1 MADRPMENTR
11 FRWIYLLFFVS
22 GFPALIYQIVWQR
35 SLFAIYGVNIE
46 SVTVVVSAFMLG
58 LGLGSLIGGRI
69 SKQPAAPLLLLF
81 GGSELGIAV
90 YGACSLALFHRVAAF
105 TAGAP
110 AVETGLLSF
119 LLVVVPTILMGATLP
134 LLVAQLVRLSGNVG
148 RSVGMLYFANTLG
161 SAVACFAAALAT
173 MRYLGMSGSVAV
185 AVGLNLLV
193 GFTVVVLHFR
203 WRGLARPKT
212 GAPEGTLKHATAMPF
227 GVAMALAAVA
237 GFLSLCYE
245 IVWYRLYA
253 FATGTNPRSFAF
265 VLGAFLAGIA
275 FGSLFSRRLCLRA
288 SGDLPRFARWI
299 AALVLG
305 ANLLGFAIV
314 PLVALVARQ
323 ADYVW
328 TLPLVA
334 AAAGLLGAT
343 FPLICHISVGPDDR
357 AGSRLSYLYLAN
369 IVGSA
374 GGSWLV
380 GFILMDFW
388 PLRGIAVFLAL
399 LGVALAAALLAAGR
413 LGAAEKAAAALL
425 CAGVCAAVV
434 FSARPLFATV
444 YGQLEY
450 RQDYRDPGARLAD
463 VVETRS
469 GVVTV
474 DADGAIFG
482 GGVFDGWMYTDIHV
496 TDTVRRP
503 LSISFIHP
511 DPEEVLIVGMSG
523 GAWSQLIANHP
534 QVRKVTIVEINP
546 GYVQVIG
553 RYPQVAPLLRNP
565 KIELF
570 FDDGRRWMFRNRQRK
585 FDMIVMDTTYSW
597 RAHAT
602 NLLSVEFLDLARGM
616 LKPGGILYYNTTF
629 SFEAQRTGAAHF
641 PYAFRFGPLLA
652 VSDSPIPLDRDRW
665 RRILLAYRLEG
676 KPILDPSI
684 PEDVGILNDLL
695 HYADALPGDTY
706 DSEGMETRE
715 NILRRTAGRRMV
727 TDDNMVV
734 EWRES
739 EWR

>member
-1 MADRPMENTR
+1 MAERRMENAS

-35 SLFAIYGVNIE
+35 ALFAIYGVNIE

-81 GGSELGIAV
+81 GGAELGIAA
-90 YGACSLALFHRVAAF
+90 YGVGSLALFHRVAAF

-110 AVETGLLSF
+110 AAETGLLSF
-119 LLVVVPTILMGATLP
+119 LLVLVPTILMGATLP

-161 SAVACFAAALAT
+161 SAAACFAAALAT

-203 WRGLARPKT
+203 WRGLARERAD
-212 GAPEGTLKHATAMPF
+212 APEAALERATAMPF

-253 FATGTNPRSFAF
+253 FATGGTPQSFAF

-275 FGSLFSRRLCLRA
+275 FGSLFSRPLCRRA
-288 SGDLPRFARWI
+288 GGDLPRFARWI

-305 ANLLGFAIV
+305 ANLLGFAIA
-314 PLVALVARQ
+314 PLVALVARHV
-323 ADYVW
+323 DYGW

-343 FPLICHISVGPDDR
+343 FPLICHLSVGPDDR

-369 IVGSA
+369 IIGSA

-380 GFILMDFW
+380 GFILMDLW
-388 PLRGIAVFLAL
+388 PLRGIAVFLAV
-399 LGVALAAALLAAGR
+399 LGVALAAAMFAAGR
-413 LGAAEKAAAALL
+413 LRAAEKAAAALL

-450 RQDYRDPGARLAD
+450 LRDYRDPGAQLAD

-482 GGVFDGWMYTDIHV
+482 GGVYDGWMFTDIHE

-503 LSISFIHP
+503 LSLSFIHP
-511 DPEEVLIVGMSG
+511 DPKEVLIVGMSG

-534 QVRKVTIVEINP
+534 QVEKVTIIEINP
-546 GYVQVIG
+546 GYVQVVR
-553 RYPQVAPLLRNP
+553 RYPEVAPLLRNP
-565 KIELF
+565 KVELF
-570 FDDGRRWMFRNRQRK
+570 FDDGRRWMFRNRRRK
-585 FDMIVMDTTYSW
+585 FDMIVMDTTYHW

-602 NLLSVEFLDLARGM
+602 NLLSAEFLGLARGM

-629 SFEAQRTGAAHF
+629 SYEAQRTGATQF

-652 VSDSPIPLDRDRW
+652 VSDSPIQLDRERW
-665 RRILLAYRLEG
+665 RRVLLDYRLEG
-676 KPILDPSI
+676 KPILDPSV

-695 HYADALPGDTY
+695 SCADTLPGDTY
-706 DSEGMETRE
+706 VSEGMETRE
-715 NILRRTAGRRMV
+715 NILRRTAGMPLV
-727 TDDNMVV
+727 TDDNMIV
-734 EWRES
+734 EWRAS
-739 EWR
+739 GWR